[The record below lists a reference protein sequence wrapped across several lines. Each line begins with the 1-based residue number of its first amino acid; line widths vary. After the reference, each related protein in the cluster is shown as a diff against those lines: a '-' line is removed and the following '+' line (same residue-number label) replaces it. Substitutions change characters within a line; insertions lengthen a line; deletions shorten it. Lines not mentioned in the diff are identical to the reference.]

1 MQVLSSGQVS
11 LPPPPNL
18 AGEVLSIEQLSLP
31 PPPNLAGEVVTV
43 VTKCPAGTLAI
54 HRPDGFA
61 AGNKKAKHKC
71 PECGCGFKTKTRM
84 TSHVK
89 TFHPEKAVT
98 IPCHICNRTYS
109 DKYLLQLHVKK
120 VHECREEDTSSELTR
135 HMAQAHERRKEDKK
149 FR

>member
-61 AGNKKAKHKC
+61 AGKKNCARQTKEYTAQTKMNSPTETWTPVAASPTPPATWWRC
-71 PECGCGFKTKTRM
+71 PGCGRPPSAPSPPRTR
-84 TSHVK
+84 VR
-89 TFHPEKAVT
+89 PR
-98 IPCHICNRTYS
+98 PCDS
-109 DKYLLQLHVKK
+109 
-120 VHECREEDTSSELTR
+120 
-135 HMAQAHERRKEDKK
+135 
-149 FR
+149 